1 MIFTNMKVQAILILM
16 VFFSQVVSAQNKFVL
31 KGTIPPQYKGVEIT
45 LSFENSEFEPLIT
58 KEKNGKFILTGEI
71 KQDFEPARLFV
82 KKDNVYLG
90 GSFLFIGAQEM
101 KIDIVKLNVDI
112 PLNDFHFYNVPF
124 AKEQNVYNEMTKVL
138 IDSAK
143 VAFKPY
149 DDARFG
155 YLKGHDKD
163 SLWSIVS
170 NLRKKLLVKK
180 IQFIEKYPNDY
191 ISLYLFNKEIVKGI
205 HPITVNGLDAIYN
218 NLGKDLKETELGK
231 SVGEYIRKKL
241 SLTVG
246 NVIPDFSFLTNKGQN
261 YDLSSIFRTKKFVL
275 LCIWGRAC
283 APCIKKIPTL
293 KILNEKYESQGL
305 QLLSIS
311 LDKDSDGWLES
322 LKKYE
327 MPWLQTCDIP
337 TYNKGNSIGNLLDL
351 DRMPQYFLI
360 DDTGRLVYHNEQS
373 NDDED
378 FAVLLKI
385 LESKLQ

>member
-1 MIFTNMKVQAILILM
+1 MKVQAIIILM
-16 VFFSQVVSAQNKFVL
+16 VFFSQVLSAQNKFVI
-31 KGTIPPQYKGVEIT
+31 KGTIPPQYKGVDIT
-45 LSFENSEFEPLIT
+45 LSLENSEFEPIIT
-58 KEKNGKFILTGEI
+58 KGKNGKFIFTGEI
-71 KQDFEPARLFV
+71 KQDYEPARLFV

-90 GSFLFIGAQEM
+90 GSFLFIGAREM
-101 KIDIVKLNVDI
+101 KIDILKLNVDI
-112 PLNDFHFYNVPF
+112 PLNDFHFFNVPF
-124 AKEQNVYNEMTKVL
+124 VKEQNVYDEMTKSL
-138 IDSAK
+138 LDSAK
-143 VAFKPY
+143 VAFKLY

-155 YLKGHDKD
+155 YLKGRDKD

-170 NLRKKLLVKK
+170 SLRKKLLVKK
-180 IQFIEKYPNDY
+180 IKFIEKYPNDY

-205 HPITVNGLDAIYN
+205 HPITVEELDTIYCK
-218 NLGKDLKETELGK
+218 LSKDLKETELGK

-246 NVIPDFSFLTNKGQN
+246 NVLPNFSFLTNKGQN
-261 YDLSSIFRTKKFVL
+261 YDLSSLFRTKKFVL

-293 KILNEKYESQGL
+293 KTLNEKYESQGL

-337 TYNKGNSIGNLLDL
+337 NYNKGKSIGNLLDL

-378 FAVLLKI
+378 FTVLLKI